1 MISATGLELRAGA
14 RILLSETNLR
24 VQPGDR
30 IGLVGRNGA
39 GKTTTLKVLAGETL
53 PFTGHIER
61 RGPVGYLPQDPRT
74 GDLDVT
80 ARDRVLS
87 ARGLDALLAEMDKLQ
102 VALAETADDKTVR
115 RYGAPEGPVAG
126 LGGGAAGGGGG
137 PDRAHPRPAHP
148 GPTPPPGTPSGR

>member
-14 RILLSETNLR
+14 RILLSGTDLR

-39 GKTTTLKVLAGETL
+39 GKTTMLKVLAREAL
-53 PFTGHIER
+53 PFAGHIER

-102 VALAETADDKTVR
+102 VALAETADDRTVR
-115 RYGAPEGPVAG
+115 RYGALE
-126 LGGGAAGGGGG
+126 
-137 PDRAHPRPAHP
+137 DRF
-148 GPTPPPGTPSGR
+148 SGRGGYPAGAE